1 MRTRTFALILLISF
15 GVNIIE
21 TSARNGFYKG
31 YMLQSVMNKARKRNR
46 TMPEIKKICQ
56 TTILNISNDKTIVT
70 ERCIKPKIYLTATQK
85 IVNTIFMLAILTLVT
100 SACVNMNDRD
110 REELF
115 EMWMGMAA
123 ANLVDSIFDDD

>member
-1 MRTRTFALILLISF
+1 MRTRTFTLILLISF

-31 YMLQSVMNKARKRNR
+31 YMLQSVINKARKRNR
-46 TMPEIKKICQ
+46 TMPVIKKICQ

-115 EMWMGMAA
+115 DMWMGMAA

>member
-1 MRTRTFALILLISF
+1 MRTRTFTLILLISF

-31 YMLQSVMNKARKRNR
+31 YMLQSVINKARKRNR
-46 TMPEIKKICQ
+46 TMPVIKKICQ
-56 TTILNISNDKTIVT
+56 TTILNISNDKTIIT

-115 EMWMGMAA
+115 DMWMGMAA

>member
-85 IVNTIFMLAILTLVT
+85 IVNTIFEYNLLDKLELNCVAIKIGYI
-100 SACVNMNDRD
+100 S
-110 REELF
+110 
-115 EMWMGMAA
+115 
-123 ANLVDSIFDDD
+123 

>member
-1 MRTRTFALILLISF
+1 MRTRTFTLILLISF

-31 YMLQSVMNKARKRNR
+31 YMLQSVINKARKRNR
-46 TMPEIKKICQ
+46 TIPVIKKICQ
-56 TTILNISNDKTIVT
+56 TKILNISNDKTIVT

-110 REELF
+110 REEIF
-115 EMWMGMAA
+115 DMWMGMAA